1 MILFVTAVNKLHW
14 ESWHMTHD
22 LRLLFPHLV
31 SGPVCLSKSEHLLLP
46 KVGFMFKGT
55 NFSFNTK
62 LKSTTSLE
70 AQPKNSNMLQW
81 LVDWPHD
88 NGGIVSTVASS
99 EVFPSV
105 ILSFPL
111 TLESKPSLNVT
122 LLYWFQI
129 KDQLHIES
137 LRYYAH
143 IGKKKLYFSTCFC
156 FSKKIRSIISQIFII
171 SSKIDMS

>member
-1 MILFVTAVNKLHW
+1 
-14 ESWHMTHD
+14 MTHD
-22 LRLLFPHLV
+22 TWFETAVPSLGLRSCLPLQVWASPSAKRGFHVERHKLFIQYKTQV
-31 SGPVCLSKSEHLLLP
+31 NSFTWGSTKETATCCSG
-46 KVGFMFKGT
+46 
-55 NFSFNTK
+55 
-62 LKSTTSLE
+62 
-70 AQPKNSNMLQW
+70 

-88 NGGIVSTVASS
+88 NGGMFSTVASS

-137 LRYYAH
+137 LLYYAH
-143 IGKKKLYFSTCFC
+143 TGKKKLYFSTCFC
-156 FSKKIRSIISQIFII
+156 FSKKIRGIISQIFII
-171 SSKIDMS
+171 SSKVDMS

>member
-1 MILFVTAVNKLHW
+1 MIWDCCSLTWSQVLFASPSLSISFCQKWVSCLKAQTFHSIQNSSQQLH
-14 ESWHMTHD
+14 
-22 LRLLFPHLV
+22 LRLNQRTATCC
-31 SGPVCLSKSEHLLLP
+31 SG
-46 KVGFMFKGT
+46 
-55 NFSFNTK
+55 
-62 LKSTTSLE
+62 
-70 AQPKNSNMLQW
+70 

-88 NGGIVSTVASS
+88 NGGTVSTVASS

-137 LRYYAH
+137 LLYYAH

-156 FSKKIRSIISQIFII
+156 FSKKIRGIISQIFII